1 MFRVQ
6 EEGAT
11 RRLGLRY
18 AIPLLLLLAGR
29 GLYRAGTPM
38 PGAPA
43 VVRGLTPGHVVAG
56 PAGEIFIYGGE
67 DTWRVVSG
75 RVPHLVEGAP
85 PESLPVLPQN
95 AAAAAVGADGTLYA
109 AYGNRI
115 KRIGAAGKATR
126 VAGLPEEMTSAPW
139 GLGDGGPATRALLD
153 LPAGLAVG
161 PDGSLFIAD
170 MGDRRIR
177 KVDRRG
183 IITTVAGCGP
193 KGGRRG
199 DGIAAVRAAIRPVS
213 VAVDRKGTLYFCD
226 TLTNSVRKIDGR
238 GIVTTAVSRGR
249 LH

>member
-1 MFRVQ
+1 M
-6 EEGAT
+6 
-11 RRLGLRY
+11 
-18 AIPLLLLLAGR
+18 LLLLGG

-38 PGAPA
+38 PGAPI
-43 VVRGLTPGHVVAG
+43 VEPGLPLAAEGHGIPFAQAEG
-56 PAGEIFIYGGE
+56 PAGTRY
-67 DTWRVVSG
+67 VA
-75 RVPHLVEGAP
+75 H
-85 PESLPVLPQN
+85 
-95 AAAAAVGADGTLYA
+95 
-109 AYGNRI
+109 GNRI
-115 KRIGAAGKATR
+115 YRMDAVGRVTR

-139 GLGDGGPATRALLD
+139 GLGDGGPATRARLD
-153 LPAGLAVG
+153 LPAGLAVA

-199 DGIAAVRAAIRPVS
+199 DGIPAMQAATRPVS

-226 TLTNSVRKIDGR
+226 SLTGSVRKVDQR
-238 GIVTTAVSRGR
+238 GMVTTAVSPGR